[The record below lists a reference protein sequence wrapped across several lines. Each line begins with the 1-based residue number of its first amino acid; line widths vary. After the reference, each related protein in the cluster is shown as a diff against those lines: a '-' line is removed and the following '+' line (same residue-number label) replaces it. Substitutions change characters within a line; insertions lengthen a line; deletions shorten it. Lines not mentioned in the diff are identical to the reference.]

1 MLFSGRHTPV
11 GTPHDCCMAG
21 SAASQ
26 QTAESEHECICFDT
40 HHHEGKLHTGQ
51 CLHWSMP
58 PGVRCPC
65 HYKGESAQQPQSSP
79 EGRWWRMIITSSSAG
94 LPGAEAAGGDHIQLA
109 RSLYNRPCA
118 IRELADSVFTTENSH
133 LSETSVS
140 KQQLVVCPKHV
151 RYYIRCVSRPPMGHS
166 HRDKAMLFG
175 QLCVNKR
182 RNTRG
187 LMTTR

>member
-65 HYKGESAQQPQSSP
+65 QLQGRVCAAATVKSRRSVVEDDHHIIISRTARCRSCGRGSHPTSKISVQSAMRYSGACRQCVHDRKFTLERNIRIKATTGRMSESREVLYSLCKP
-79 EGRWWRMIITSSSAG
+79 TSHG
-94 LPGAEAAGGDHIQLA
+94 
-109 RSLYNRPCA
+109 
-118 IRELADSVFTTENSH
+118 T
-133 LSETSVS
+133 
-140 KQQLVVCPKHV
+140 
-151 RYYIRCVSRPPMGHS
+151 
-166 HRDKAMLFG
+166 
-175 QLCVNKR
+175 
-182 RNTRG
+182 
-187 LMTTR
+187 